1 MRFCSARVWGKGAIM
16 KTLSMIRFKPK
27 PEYFDEYLTALKD
40 ALRGHEHYLLTRDEE
55 IFQIWV
61 TDGIDDLADFQ
72 DAGLSFLDEHR
83 HMLKEY
89 SEGSHSIPI
98 TAFVEQEPTS
108 GGIKSFNWSESPKFN
123 DPKYK

>member
-1 MRFCSARVWGKGAIM
+1 M

-108 GGIKSFNWSESPKFN
+108 GGSKVLTGQSLQSSTIQNTNNASTSRAPCAPS
-123 DPKYK
+123 